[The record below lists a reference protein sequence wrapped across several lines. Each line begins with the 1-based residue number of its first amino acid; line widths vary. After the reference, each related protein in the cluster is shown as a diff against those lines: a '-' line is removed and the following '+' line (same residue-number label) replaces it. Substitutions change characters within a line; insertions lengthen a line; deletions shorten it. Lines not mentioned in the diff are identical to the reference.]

1 MKIKYL
7 GGSPEIS
14 IAKEFKER
22 RKYLKEIREM
32 NVPVIDTLYEQ
43 RLYGQL
49 DNSGHVVI
57 PTSPAVSFGEYA
69 TSVTGLGYV
78 VELFNSFRDFYF
90 HIASNNDIEIPKEI
104 EELVPTKSYVNTD
117 EEFVVNKERV
127 SDILYGLVSDRT
139 NGHPIGM
146 LEFSEIVNEALF
158 SEEMENL
165 KVTKSGF
172 ALTDCYLTGLYVDM
186 SRNYSTHTDQAKG
199 DLIHDPNFKCYCD
212 FAESHGFLVDIN
224 APWRLVLNMDSPIT
238 RKNILNGRPESEFFN
253 LYSDMYSVKVG
264 YDDYWEIKRF
274 YESLYNEYSRSAASQ
289 PSRLRPNMSVARLEE
304 NMIDTNDINWKS
316 KMWIKCLITNKFR
329 EMGLMAS
336 PDSTPFFDEVY
347 AKSIDMLDN
356 HGIHSK
362 TSTGLLTNP
371 SGPIGYINQVCSKVM
386 TEMLRK

>member
-32 NVPVIDTLYEQ
+32 NVPVIDTLYNR

-49 DNSGHVVI
+49 DNAGHVII

-146 LEFSEIVNEALF
+146 LEFSEIVNEILF

-199 DLIHDPNFKCYCD
+199 DLIHNTAYP
-212 FAESHGFLVDIN
+212 
-224 APWRLVLNMDSPIT
+224 
-238 RKNILNGRPESEFFN
+238 
-253 LYSDMYSVKVG
+253 
-264 YDDYWEIKRF
+264 
-274 YESLYNEYSRSAASQ
+274 
-289 PSRLRPNMSVARLEE
+289 
-304 NMIDTNDINWKS
+304 
-316 KMWIKCLITNKFR
+316 
-329 EMGLMAS
+329 
-336 PDSTPFFDEVY
+336 
-347 AKSIDMLDN
+347 
-356 HGIHSK
+356 
-362 TSTGLLTNP
+362 
-371 SGPIGYINQVCSKVM
+371 
-386 TEMLRK
+386 